1 MGAGGQEVIG
11 QTVSHYRILE
21 KLGGG
26 GMGVVYKAED
36 VKLGRRVALKF
47 LPEEVGDDPQAL
59 ERLRREARAA
69 SALEHPNICTIHD
82 IDEDAGRHFIV
93 MELVEGDTL
102 KDRLATR
109 PLSVEQLLELGI
121 QIADALDAAHGH
133 GIIHR
138 DIKPGNILIT
148 KRGQAKLMDFGL
160 AKRAGPPEAAGLE
173 SGASAL
179 ATAIGEQHL
188 TSPGT
193 AIGTV
198 AYMSPEQARGEELD
212 SRTDVFS
219 FGAVLYEMA
228 TGRQPF
234 VGGTSAVIFDGIL
247 NRAPVSPVR
256 INPDL
261 PADLERI
268 INTALE
274 KDRELRYQTAAEL
287 RADLRRLKRDSES
300 GRTAAAASASGVRSA
315 SVAIPQA
322 PKRSRTVLVIGGAA
336 ALLLVAAAGLWM
348 ISRRGGTKSAS
359 SGATAAQTSIAVL
372 PFQNLGADKST
383 DYLKLALPDEIV
395 TTLSYA
401 PALAIRPFAATRKYD
416 KPDTDP
422 QNAGRELKVD
432 RVLTGHYLPEG
443 ERLQVTLE
451 VMDTEKN
458 QVVWRDT
465 LTGSGQDL
473 IGLQRQITGRLN
485 EGLLPLLGATS
496 GAAEGT
502 TQPKNAEAYDLYLRS
517 AALSREAGP
526 NKQAIQ
532 MLERSVGLDGSYAP
546 AWGALADRYYYD
558 GAYSDGGSA
567 AFVRARDAG
576 QRALDLEPNLPEA
589 AQRQIVLQVE
599 GGDLNGAWDAASAL
613 VRRRPDSA
621 SAHFALGYLLRYAG
635 LLDESAREC
644 EAALARDPKS
654 YRWRSCAATY
664 MSLGNLDRAKA
675 FLDLDPGSELVR
687 RLTQQIMVRQGRY
700 DEALAIALPPNDRF
714 AGWYRSCL
722 ERRPPSAPAQISA
735 DLRRQIFETR
745 DSEPKYNIAATAAF
759 CGDRESA
766 LQILRRGI
774 EQNFC
779 SYPSMDTDPLLASIR
794 STPEFAE
801 IRKMAIAC
809 QERFVAHRNAVAK
822 R

>member
-1 MGAGGQEVIG
+1 MIG

-47 LPEEVGDDPQAL
+47 LPEDVSDDSQAL

-93 MELVEGDTL
+93 MELVEGETL

-109 PLSVEQLLELGI
+109 ALPLDHTLELAI
-121 QIADALDAAHGH
+121 QIADALDAAHSH
-133 GIIHR
+133 GIMHR
-138 DIKPGNILIT
+138 DIKPGNVLVT

-160 AKRAGPPEAAGLE
+160 AKRAGPPEATGLAT
-173 SGASAL
+173 GVSAL
-179 ATAIGEQHL
+179 ATAVAEQHL

-212 SRTDVFS
+212 PRTDLFS

-234 VGGTSAVIFDGIL
+234 AGNTSAIIFDGIL
-247 NRAPVSPVR
+247 NRMPVSPVR

-261 PADLERI
+261 PPDLERI

-287 RADLRRLKRDSES
+287 KAELKRLKRDSES
-300 GRTAAAASASGVRSA
+300 GRVAAASTTATAARPVPGRRS
-315 SVAIPQA
+315 PA
-322 PKRSRTVLVIGGAA
+322 PLVIAGAA
-336 ALLLVAAAGLWM
+336 AIILAGLVWLVS
-348 ISRRGGTKSAS
+348 SRHNTPTGGRGST
-359 SGATAAQTSIAVL
+359 AQTSIAVL
-372 PFQNLGADKST
+372 PFQNLGADKSA
-383 DYLKLALPDEIV
+383 DFLKLALPDEIV

-401 PALAIRPFAATRKYD
+401 PSLAIRPFAATRKYD

-422 QNAGRELKVD
+422 QAAGRELKVD
-432 RVLTGHYLPEG
+432 RVLTGHYLRETD
-443 ERLQVTLE
+443 RLQVTLE
-451 VMDTEKN
+451 VMDTEAN

-465 LTGSGQDL
+465 LSGPAADL
-473 IGLQRQITGRLN
+473 IALQQQITSRLN
-485 EGLLPLLGATS
+485 QGLLPLLGASS
-496 GAAEGT
+496 GSAEGST
-502 TQPKNAEAYDLYLRS
+502 RPKNPEAYDLYLRS
-517 AALSREAGP
+517 AAMPREAEP
-526 NKQAIQ
+526 NKQALR
-532 MLERSVGLDGSYAP
+532 MLERSVSLDGSYAP
-546 AWGALADRYYYD
+546 AWGALADRYYFD
-558 GAYSDGGSA
+558 ATYSDGGRPA
-567 AFVRARDAG
+567 LVRSKDAS

-589 AQRQIVLQVE
+589 AQRLIVLQVE
-599 GGDLNGAWDAASAL
+599 QGDLNGAWDAASEL

-635 LLDESAREC
+635 VLDESAREC

-664 MSLGNLDRAKA
+664 IALGNYERAKV
-675 FLDLDPGSELVR
+675 FLGLDPGAEVVR
-687 RLTQQIMVRQGRY
+687 RLTQSMLVRQGRY
-700 DEALAIALPPNDRF
+700 DEALAIALPPDDRF
-714 AGWYRSCL
+714 AGWYRACL
-722 ERRPPSAPAQISA
+722 ARRPPSAAAPLSAEIREQILA
-735 DLRRQIFETR
+735 IP
-745 DSEPKYNIAATAAF
+745 DSEPKYSISSVLAF
-759 CGDRESA
+759 CGDRENA
-766 LQILRRGI
+766 LGILRNAV
-774 EQNFC
+774 ESNFC
-779 SYPSMDTDPLLASIR
+779 GHPAMDRDPLFASIR
-794 STPEFAE
+794 NTPEFAE
-801 IRKMAIAC
+801 IRRAGIAC
-809 QERFVAHRNAVAK
+809 QQRFLTHRAKER
-822 R
+822 

>member
-1 MGAGGQEVIG
+1 MIG

-47 LPEEVGDDPQAL
+47 LPDEVSEDPQAL

-109 PLSVEQLLELGI
+109 PLSLDQLLEFGI
-121 QIADALDAAHGH
+121 QLADALDAAHSH
-133 GIIHR
+133 GIVHR
-138 DIKPGNILIT
+138 DIKPANVLVT

-160 AKRAGPPEAAGLE
+160 AKRAGPPEATGLE
-173 SGASAL
+173 TGVSGL

-212 SRTDVFS
+212 SRTDLFS

-234 VGGTSAVIFDGIL
+234 AGNTTAVIFDGIL
-247 NRAPVSPVR
+247 NRTPVSPVR
-256 INPDL
+256 LNPDL
-261 PADLERI
+261 PPELERI
-268 INTALE
+268 VNIALE
-274 KDRELRYQTAAEL
+274 KDRDLRYQTAAEL
-287 RADLRRLKRDSES
+287 KADLKRLKRDSES
-300 GRTAAAASASGVRSA
+300 GRASAATGEA
-315 SVAIPQA
+315 AGA
-322 PKRSRTVLVIGGAA
+322 PPAWAKHSRMPLVIGGVAA
-336 ALLLVAAAGLWM
+336 VLIVAAAGLWL
-348 ISRRGGTKSAS
+348 ISSRGRTKSA
-359 SGATAAQTSIAVL
+359 GGGVAAAQTSIAVL

-383 DYLKLALPDEIV
+383 DFLKLALPDEIV

-401 PALAIRPFAATRKYD
+401 PALAIRPFAATRKFD

-422 QNAGRELKVD
+422 QSAGRELKVD
-432 RVLTGHYLPEG
+432 RVLTGHYFREAD
-443 ERLQVTLE
+443 RMQVTLE

-465 LTGSGQDL
+465 LSGSGQDL

-496 GAAEGT
+496 GAAEGST
-502 TQPKNAEAYDLYLRS
+502 RPRNAEAYDLYLRS
-517 AALSREAGP
+517 AALSREAEP
-526 NKQAIQ
+526 NKQAVQ

-546 AWGALADRYYYD
+546 AWGALADRYYYE
-558 GAYSDGGSA
+558 GTYGDGGPA
-567 AFVRARDAG
+567 ALVRSRDAG
-576 QRALDLEPNLPEA
+576 QRALELEPNLPEA
-589 AQRQIVLQVE
+589 AQRQIILQVE

-613 VRRRPDSA
+613 VGRRPDSA
-621 SAHFALGYLLRYAG
+621 SAHFALGYILRYAG

-654 YRWRSCAATY
+654 YRWRSCASTY
-664 MSLGNLDRAKA
+664 IALGNFDRAKA

-687 RLTQQIMVRQGRY
+687 RITQQILVRQGRY
-700 DEALAIALPPNDRF
+700 EAALAIALPGGNPVGD
-714 AGWYRSCL
+714 WYRGCL
-722 ERRPPSAPAQISA
+722 ARRPPSAESTLPDGAQEEI
-735 DLRRQIFETR
+735 LKIR
-745 DSEPKYNIAATAAF
+745 DSEPKYSLSGMIAF

-766 LQILRRGI
+766 LQILRKGV
-774 EQNFC
+774 EENFC
-779 SYPSMDTDPLLASIR
+779 GYPAMDKDPLLASVR
-794 STPEFAE
+794 GTPEFAE
-801 IRKMAIAC
+801 IRKIGIDC
-809 QERFVAHRNAVAK
+809 QKRFLAHRNAAGPA

>member
-1 MGAGGQEVIG
+1 VIG

-47 LPEEVGDDPQAL
+47 LPDEVAGDFQAL

-93 MELVEGDTL
+93 MELVEGETL
-102 KDRLATR
+102 QDRLALR
-109 PLSVEQLLELGI
+109 PIALDQTIEFGI
-121 QIADALDAAHGH
+121 QIADALDAAHSH
-133 GIIHR
+133 GIVHR
-138 DIKPGNILIT
+138 DIKPANIFVT

-160 AKRAGPPEAAGLE
+160 AKQAGPPEATGFATGV
-173 SGASAL
+173 SGL
-179 ATAIGEQHL
+179 ATAIGEQQL

-212 SRTDVFS
+212 PRTDLFS

-228 TGRQPF
+228 TGRPPF
-234 VGGTSAVIFDGIL
+234 AGNTSAVIFDGIL

-256 INPDL
+256 INPEL
-261 PADLERI
+261 PPELERI
-268 INTALE
+268 VNTALE

-287 RADLRRLKRDSES
+287 KADLKRLKRDSES
-300 GRTAAAASASGVRSA
+300 GRVAAVTGAVPSSA
-315 SVAIPQA
+315 P
-322 PKRSRTVLVIGGAA
+322 RSRTVLWIGLAGAVVVAASLAWFFARRPASPSTAA
-336 ALLLVAAAGLWM
+336 A
-348 ISRRGGTKSAS
+348 R
-359 SGATAAQTSIAVL
+359 AQTSIAVL

-383 DYLKLALPDEIV
+383 DFLKLALPDEIV

-401 PALAIRPFAATRKYD
+401 PALAIRPFAATRKFD
-416 KPDTDP
+416 KPETDP
-422 QNAGRELKVD
+422 QSAGRELKVD
-432 RVLTGHYLPEG
+432 RVLTGHYLREA

-465 LTGSGQDL
+465 LSGSGQDL

-496 GAAEGT
+496 GAAEGST
-502 TQPKNAEAYDLYLRS
+502 RPRNPEAYDLYLRS
-517 AALSREAGP
+517 AALSREAEP

-546 AWGALADRYYYD
+546 AWGALADRYYFD
-558 GAYSDGGSA
+558 GTYSDAGSA
-567 AFVRARDAG
+567 AFVRSKDAG
-576 QRALDLEPNLPEA
+576 QRALDLEPNLPER
-589 AQRQIVLQVE
+589 AQRQIILQVE
-599 GGDLNGAWDAASAL
+599 GGDLNGAWDAASAV

-621 SAHFALGYLLRYAG
+621 AAHFSLGYLLRYAG

-654 YRWRSCAATY
+654 YRWRSCASTY
-664 MSLGNLDRAKA
+664 IALGNLDRAKA

-687 RLTQQIMVRQGRY
+687 RLTQQILVRQGRY
-700 DEALAIALPPNDRF
+700 EAALAIALPGGNPVAD
-714 AGWYRSCL
+714 WYRGCL
-722 ERRPPSAPAQISA
+722 ARRPPSAESPLPAGVREEI
-735 DLRRQIFETR
+735 LKIR
-745 DSEPKYNIAATAAF
+745 DSEPKYALSGMIAF

-766 LQILRRGI
+766 LQILRKGV
-774 EQNFC
+774 EENFC
-779 SYPSMDTDPLLASIR
+779 AYPAMDKDPQFVSIR
-794 STPEFAE
+794 DTPEFAE
-801 IRKMAIAC
+801 IRRMGIEC
-809 QERFVAHRNAVAK
+809 QKRFLAHRAATK